1 MARVEIGRLCTSDM
15 VDRNTKEPVYDA
27 TGRQRQRAYLALG
40 VKGSNKKYNTTVE
53 IVVKDADG
61 VVIATQR
68 DFFVELVDPRLEPDD
83 LLKAGIITEEQAE
96 QKRGWV
102 SKLNPNTRYKLMMEK
117 AFIKEEQK

>member
-1 MARVEIGRLCTSDM
+1 M
-15 VDRNTKEPVYDA
+15 
-27 TGRQRQRAYLALG
+27 
-40 VKGSNKKYNTTVE
+40 E

-61 VVIATQR
+61 NVIATQR

-83 LLKAGIITEEQAE
+83 LLREGIINEEQAE

-117 AFIKEEQK
+117 AFIKEEPK